1 MVSGRGGLNSS
12 ACKRLKSVHVT
23 KSTETAGSKGEFNYR
38 VTAAQHTIHKKQ
50 NAERSI
56 MAFSIRIISHPSP
69 GVFEF
74 LRQRVGAVGKKILSE
89 AEVPYSAVGLIQGK
103 VVDMIAAADVAEKA
117 ASVRVF
123 DLKGI
128 CPQHVTMIGIFGDIA
143 DVKASVKAIEEA
155 EHLK

>member
-1 MVSGRGGLNSS
+1 
-12 ACKRLKSVHVT
+12 
-23 KSTETAGSKGEFNYR
+23 
-38 VTAAQHTIHKKQ
+38 
-50 NAERSI
+50 
-56 MAFSIRIISHPSP
+56 MAFSMQTISHPSP

-74 LRQRVGAVGKKILSE
+74 LRQRVGAVGKKVFAE
-89 AEVPYSAVGLIQGK
+89 AEVPFTAVGLVQGK

-128 CPQHVTMIGIFGDIA
+128 CPQHITMIGIFGDIA
-143 DVKASVKAIEEA
+143 DVKASMAAIEQA